1 MHGQVSNE
9 LEVDVPASKVW
20 EIYGTTKLPQLI
32 QEALKD
38 FVEKVEFVGDGGV
51 GSTVKLVFV
60 PGVIPGI
67 TWYKEKYTKVDNE
80 NRVKETEDVE
90 GGYLDLGFTLYR
102 VRFEITEKDKFSS
115 IIKSTV
121 EYDLK
126 DEAAANA
133 SIISIAP
140 YAKLA
145 QAAKEQ
151 LIKTKA

>member
-67 TWYKEKYTKVDNE
+67 TWYKKKYTKVDNE

-90 GGYLDLGFTLYR
+90 GGYQDLGFTLHR
-102 VRFEITEKDKFSS
+102 ARFEIIEKDKDSS